1 MNQIVF
7 PKANEEEF
15 IKIAEKLGHSNL
27 IFVYD
32 YSYFQNSPKT
42 KSRLNIEK
50 GILCLPKEIKK
61 AKNLSKNLFVQSSS
75 KDREIIEQNKNI
87 TLFNLETQGKK
98 DFIHHRASGLNQ
110 VLCKLIKDHNISVAF
125 SFSTVL
131 NTTSKDKLIGRIK
144 QNIKFCKK
152 YKIERIFSSFASK
165 PYELRPAKDILS
177 FFGVI

>member
-1 MNQIVF
+1 MKAIVF

-15 IKIAEKLGHSNL
+15 IKIAEKLGYSSL

-32 YSYFQNSPKT
+32 YSYYSNSPEI
-42 KSRLNIEK
+42 KSKLNIEK

-61 AKNLSKNLFVQSSS
+61 AKNLSKYLFVQSSS

-87 TLFNLETQGKK
+87 FLFDLETQGKK

-110 VLCKLIKDHNISVAF
+110 VLCKLIKEHNISIGF

-131 NTTSKDKLIGRIK
+131 KATSKDKLIGRIK

-152 YKIERIFSSFASK
+152 YKIYTIYSTFALK
-165 PYELRPAKDILS
+165 PYEMRPAKDILS
-177 FFGVI
+177 FFEVI